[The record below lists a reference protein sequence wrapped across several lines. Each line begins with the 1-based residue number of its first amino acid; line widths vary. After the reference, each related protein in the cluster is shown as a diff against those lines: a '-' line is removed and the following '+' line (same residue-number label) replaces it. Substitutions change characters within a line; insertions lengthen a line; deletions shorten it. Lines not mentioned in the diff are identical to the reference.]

1 VNSTVVLRTVARAVI
16 PLVVLYGLRL
26 LLVGHEAPGG
36 GFVGGLVTALAV
48 VLGWLAFGPPPRAR
62 GWERGVAAGVA
73 VSVATGLAAVLVG
86 RPFLTHKVFYAGPVK
101 VVTSLFFDVG
111 VFVVVVSATLAAVRT
126 LWEAGER

>member
-1 VNSTVVLRTVARAVI
+1 MNTVVLRTVARVVAPV
-16 PLVVLYGLRL
+16 VVLYGVRL

-62 GWERGVAAGVA
+62 RWERGVVLGVGISG
-73 VSVATGLAAVLVG
+73 VTGLGAVLLG
-86 RPFLTHKVFYAGPVK
+86 RPFLTHAVLHAGPVK
-101 VVTSLFFDVG
+101 LSTSLFFDVG

-126 LWEAGER
+126 LWEVGS